1 LDLHKHSATSRA
13 KLIFD
18 DLQQTEMIFSDAE
31 IEGATSNC
39 SCHLLNDTITSSTS
53 SHRKRFLTAM
63 FGIFEAYSN
72 IIDENFPTPD
82 SETETLA
89 GKKRNRGKSDGV
101 TE

>member
-1 LDLHKHSATSRA
+1 
-13 KLIFD
+13 
-18 DLQQTEMIFSDAE
+18 
-31 IEGATSNC
+31 
-39 SCHLLNDTITSSTS
+39 
-53 SHRKRFLTAM
+53 M

>member
-39 SCHLLNDTITSSTS
+39 SCHLLNDTITSST
-53 SHRKRFLTAM
+53 AM